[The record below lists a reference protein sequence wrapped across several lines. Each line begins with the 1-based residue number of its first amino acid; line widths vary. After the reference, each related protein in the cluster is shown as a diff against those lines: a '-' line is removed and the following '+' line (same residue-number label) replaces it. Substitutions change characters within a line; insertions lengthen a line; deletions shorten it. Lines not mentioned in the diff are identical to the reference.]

1 MIKKKMSLLLAA
13 VLVASGV
20 VVSTP
25 VSAATVTPKVTY
37 VAPAITMAEVGDEFS
52 FALQSDVAT
61 KVQYQI
67 WAQNTTTGKWYSL
80 TNGYTEAVKGTE
92 PFIPAAIN
100 NLPAGAYNA
109 SVWVKAEDS
118 TAKYDSFKTAKFKI
132 QANGYFDGRAK
143 LDSIVLKDTYKVGEN
158 VEIAGN
164 DLYMIHTYSEAIEA
178 ATGNRAKAW
187 NNDTHEGRD
196 GYEDA
201 AGTSDDI
208 TFTAPGKYL
217 VNVWGKKADSKNKY
231 DGWKLKVVTVEE
243 ASEEVKAIV
252 TVDAGLTAFDRYVK
266 VELENVKD
274 PENYNVTVMGT
285 KLTYVASKG
294 FFQGLVNS
302 SDEAA
307 IKADVKVVYTKVEVP
322 TATATV
328 EAGLT
333 AFDRYVKVTLAT
345 ETPEAFDVT
354 VKGTKLTYVASKGFF
369 QGLVNSADEAAIKAD
384 VVVTVK

>member
-25 VSAATVTPKVTY
+25 ASAAAVTPKVTY

-52 FALQSDVAT
+52 FALQSNVAT
-61 KVQYQI
+61 NVQYQI

-109 SVWVKAEDS
+109 SVWVKAEGS

-132 QANGYFDGRAK
+132 QKDGYFAERAK
-143 LDSIVLKDTYKVGEN
+143 LDDLGVKDSYKVGESVTIQGEYQYKLHMFDPS
-158 VEIAGN
+158 VEVRAEGWSIDG
-164 DLYMIHTYSEAIEA
+164 TYESAEA
-178 ATGNRAKAW
+178 TK
-187 NNDTHEGRD
+187 
-196 GYEDA
+196 Y
-201 AGTSDDI
+201 
-208 TFTAPGKYL
+208 TFTKPGTYL
-217 VNVWGKKADSKNKY
+217 VDVWGKKADSTNKY
-231 DGWKLKVVTVEE
+231 DGWMLKVVTVEE
-243 ASEEVKAIV
+243 ASKEVKAVV

-266 VELENVKD
+266 VELENVED

>member
-20 VVSTP
+20 VVATP
-25 VSAATVTPKVTY
+25 ASAAAVTPKVTY

-52 FALQSDVAT
+52 FALQSNVAT
-61 KVQYQI
+61 NVQYQI

-100 NLPAGAYNA
+100 KLPAGAYNA
-109 SVWVKAEDS
+109 SVWIKAEGS
-118 TAKYDSFKTAKFKI
+118 TAKYDSFKTTKFKI

-143 LDSIVLKDTYKVGEN
+143 LDSIVLEDTYKVGDN

-164 DLYMIHTYSEAIEA
+164 DLYMIHTYSPAVEA

-187 NNDTHEGRD
+187 NNDTNTGRD
-196 GYEDA
+196 GYENA
-201 AGTSDDI
+201 AGTSNDI
-208 TFTAPGKYL
+208 KFTAPGKYL

-231 DGWKLKVVTVEE
+231 DGWKLKVVTVKET
-243 ASEEVKAIV
+243 SEVKSVV

-266 VELENVKD
+266 VELEGVKD

-294 FFQGLVNS
+294 FFQGLINS

>member
-1 MIKKKMSLLLAA
+1 MFDPSVEVRAEGWSID
-13 VLVASGV
+13 G
-20 VVSTP
+20 TYE
-25 VSAATVTPKVTY
+25 SA
-37 VAPAITMAEVGDEFS
+37 E
-52 FALQSDVAT
+52 AT
-61 KVQYQI
+61 KY
-67 WAQNTTTGKWYSL
+67 
-80 TNGYTEAVKGTE
+80 
-92 PFIPAAIN
+92 
-100 NLPAGAYNA
+100 
-109 SVWVKAEDS
+109 
-118 TAKYDSFKTAKFKI
+118 
-132 QANGYFDGRAK
+132 
-143 LDSIVLKDTYKVGEN
+143 
-158 VEIAGN
+158 
-164 DLYMIHTYSEAIEA
+164 
-178 ATGNRAKAW
+178 
-187 NNDTHEGRD
+187 
-196 GYEDA
+196 
-201 AGTSDDI
+201 
-208 TFTAPGKYL
+208 TFTKPGTYL
-217 VNVWGKKADSKNKY
+217 VDVWGKKADSTNKY
-231 DGWKLKVVTVEE
+231 DGWMLKVVTVEE
-243 ASEEVKAIV
+243 TSEVKSVV

-266 VELENVKD
+266 VELEGVKD

-294 FFQGLVNS
+294 FFQGLINS

>member
-25 VSAATVTPKVTY
+25 ASAAAVTPKVTY

-52 FALQSDVAT
+52 FALQSNVAT

-100 NLPAGAYNA
+100 KLPAGAYNA
-109 SVWVKAEDS
+109 SVWVKAEGS
-118 TAKYDSFKTAKFKI
+118 AAKYDSFKTAKFKI
-132 QANGYFDGRAK
+132 QKDGYFAERAK
-143 LDSIVLKDTYKVGEN
+143 LDDLGVKDSYKVGESVTIQGEYQYKLHMFDPS
-158 VEIAGN
+158 VEVRAEGWSIDG
-164 DLYMIHTYSEAIEA
+164 TYESAEA
-178 ATGNRAKAW
+178 TK
-187 NNDTHEGRD
+187 
-196 GYEDA
+196 Y
-201 AGTSDDI
+201 
-208 TFTAPGKYL
+208 TFTKPGTYL
-217 VNVWGKKADSKNKY
+217 VDVWGKKADSTNKY
-231 DGWKLKVVTVEE
+231 DGWMLKVVTVEE
-243 ASEEVKAIV
+243 TSEVKSVV

-266 VELENVKD
+266 VELEGVKD

-294 FFQGLVNS
+294 FFQGLINS